1 MLSPLCATRMGTW
14 WCTLLPPEGTVCDIS
29 AEQLSL
35 LLGVAF
41 VNMHGVSPLGTPLCH
56 PYRVAPQSW
65 RHPSADPP
73 VSLLLTALFPWGVG
87 GVEGGTHFIF

>member
-1 MLSPLCATRMGTW
+1 M
-14 WCTLLPPEGTVCDIS
+14 CDIS

-73 VSLLLTALFPWGVG
+73 VSVLLTALFPWGVG
-87 GVEGGTHFIF
+87 GVEGGTHFIFVNKIYFVITVDWETPPPQTSA